1 MLRDFYWSC
10 CKALPRTYRRGSVS
24 FHTLKM
30 DSTVPFEEESLAW
43 YSPDDFY
50 PVTIG
55 EVLDSSYKVLGKLGY
70 GAHST
75 VWLCRQIRY
84 DPCSVGL
91 MIVN

>member
-1 MLRDFYWSC
+1 MLGVFRRSSF
-10 CKALPRTYRRGSVS
+10 KALPRSYRRGSVS
-24 FHTLKM
+24 FHTSKM
-30 DSTVPFEEESLAW
+30 DPTVPFEEESLTR

-55 EVLDSSYKVLGKLGY
+55 EVLDSSYKILGKLRY

-84 DPCSVGL
+84 AP
-91 MIVN
+91 